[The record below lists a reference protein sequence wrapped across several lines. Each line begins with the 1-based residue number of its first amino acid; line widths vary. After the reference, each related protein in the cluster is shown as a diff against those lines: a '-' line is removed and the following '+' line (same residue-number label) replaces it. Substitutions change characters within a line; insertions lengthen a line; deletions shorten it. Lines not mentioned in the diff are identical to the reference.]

1 MTVTMICDVLG
12 EENNGTT
19 VAAMNLL
26 RALRA
31 KGHTVRVVCPDRQR
45 AGQQDF
51 FVLPT
56 TNFGPFNHYVEKN
69 GVTVAKADAAVLR
82 QAMTGADVVH
92 ILVPFRAAWA
102 AVQLADEL
110 GIPVT
115 ASFHCQAENFSNH
128 IFLMNDRRFNR
139 DVYRFFD
146 RRVYSHVDC
155 IHYPT
160 QFIRDAF
167 EEAIG
172 HTTPG
177 VVISNGVNRRFRPAP
192 AQRPPEYADK
202 LVVLFTGRYSKEKS
216 HKVLLDAVSH
226 SKYNRDIQLIFAG
239 AGPLREKLI
248 ARAKKLDINMPVF
261 QFFSHDELMDTI
273 NYADLYVHPAEI
285 ELEGI
290 ACLEALVC
298 GKVPV
303 VSDSKRCA
311 TKNFAL
317 SEHNLFKCNDSEDLA
332 AKIDFWIEH
341 PKEREQCSRE
351 YLGYVK
357 NFDFE
362 TCMDNME
369 KMLFDAIKG
378 RQNGEN
384 TVLYGSAE

>member
-56 TNFGPFNHYVEKN
+56 TNFGPLNHYVEKN

-102 AVQLADEL
+102 AVRLAGEL
-110 GIPVT
+110 DIPVT

-177 VVISNGVNRRFRPAP
+177 VVISNGVNQRFRPAP

-216 HKVLLDAVSH
+216 HRILIDAVGH
-226 SKYNRDIQLIFAG
+226 SRYADRIQLIFAG
-239 AGPLREKLI
+239 AGPQEQALRRYAAGKLKNPP
-248 ARAKKLDINMPVF
+248 RME
-261 QFFSHDELMDTI
+261 FFSRDELVRVI

-285 ELEGI
+285 EIEAI
-290 ACLEALVC
+290 SCLEAIAC
-298 GKVPV
+298 GLVPV
-303 VSDSKRCA
+303 IADSPRSA
-311 TKNFAL
+311 TRFFAL
-317 SEHNLFKCNDSEDLA
+317 TPENRFRCNDPVDLA
-332 AKIDFWIEH
+332 RRMDYWLES
-341 PKEREQCSRE
+341 PERRAACRAR
-351 YLGYVK
+351 YLGFAQQ
-357 NFDFE
+357 FDQAQ
-362 TCMDNME
+362 CMERME
-369 KMLFDAIKG
+369 EMLAQTAKG
-378 RQNGEN
+378 GRRAAKEN
-384 TVLYGSAE
+384 DPLS

>member
-1 MTVTMICDVLG
+1 MKVTVVCDVLG

-19 VAAMNLL
+19 IAAMNLIRSL
-26 RALRA
+26 KA
-31 KGHTVRVVCPDRQR
+31 KGHEVNVICSDKNR
-45 AGQQDF
+45 ASIPGF
-51 FVLPT
+51 YIVPT
-56 TNFGPFNHYVEKN
+56 YNLGIFNNYVAKN
-69 GVTVAKADAAVLR
+69 GVALARPDMNVMESAIK
-82 QAMTGADVVH
+82 GADVIH
-92 ILVPFRAAWA
+92 IMIPFSLARAALIIA
-102 AVQLADEL
+102 QKYN
-110 GIPVT
+110 IPVT
-115 ASFHCQAENFSNH
+115 AGFHCQAENLTNH
-128 IFLMNDRRFNR
+128 LFMMNFGLANYITYHYFYHS
-139 DVYRFFD
+139 VYR
-146 RRVYSHVDC
+146 HCDC
-155 IHYPT
+155 IHYPSK
-160 QFIRDAF
+160 FICDTF
-167 EEAIG
+167 ENEVGPTNHYI
-172 HTTPG
+172 
-177 VVISNGVNRRFRPAP
+177 ISNGVSGSFVPKIVP
-192 AQRPPEYADK
+192 KPDEYKDK
-202 LVVLFTGRYSKEKS
+202 FVILFTGRYSKEKS

-341 PKEREQCSRE
+341 PKEREQCGRE